1 MDAIKLIEKQHDE
14 IDQLFEELKEAKSD
28 EDKRKLFAQ
37 VADSLAAHM
46 AMEEEVFYP
55 AVKAR
60 SIEPLLLEATE
71 EHLAIR
77 RVLNDLLDT
86 QPSDPRFAAKLS
98 VVREQHEH
106 HANEEEEKD
115 LHPLVRKMFEKD
127 ELEELGQQMRAMF
140 DRRVASSPRRHL
152 PEETDHA
159 AAI

>member
-14 IDQLFEELKEAKSD
+14 IDQLFQDLKDAESD
-28 EDKRKLFAQ
+28 LDKRALFAQ

-55 AVKAR
+55 AIKER
-60 SIEPLLLEATE
+60 SIEPMLLEATE

-77 RVLNDLLDT
+77 RVLNDLLDIP
-86 QPSDPRFAAKLS
+86 PSDPRFTAKLS

-115 LHPLVRKMFEKD
+115 LHPAVRKMFEKD
-127 ELEELGQQMRAMF
+127 ELAELGTRMLAMYE
-140 DRRVASSPRRHL
+140 RRVASAPRRHL